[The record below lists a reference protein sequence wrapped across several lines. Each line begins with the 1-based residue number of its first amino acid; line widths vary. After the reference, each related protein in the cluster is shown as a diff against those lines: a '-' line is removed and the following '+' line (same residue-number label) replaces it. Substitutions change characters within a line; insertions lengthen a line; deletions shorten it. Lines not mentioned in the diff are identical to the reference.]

1 MVIIGL
7 GKAGCAVA
15 KLFKQHKTYQ
25 VVLLDEGKGIKKCNT
40 VEEYDE
46 IEYNPPKT
54 WLKKHSEALVITCGS
69 GKVSGAILRVLEPLK
84 SLRTTVCYI
93 VPELDYLSSDAKKR
107 NRVHFNVL
115 QEFTRSGMIDELVLF
130 DNDLA
135 LENFGHGS
143 VKDYYNKINHYYYS
157 AIHMNN
163 FCKNVDP
170 VFGEHHTPKEISRIT
185 TLGMGFIGGNEEKLL
200 FSLDNI
206 TETCYII
213 NVSDEDLNTN
223 DDLIPSIKE
232 LASINKE
239 KERETSFA
247 VYETPHDTHFY
258 VKHFTHFLQ
267 EK

>member
-1 MVIIGL
+1 MSI
-7 GKAGCAVA
+7 
-15 KLFKQHKTYQ
+15 Q
-25 VVLLDEGKGIKKCNT
+25 
-40 VEEYDE
+40 
-46 IEYNPPKT
+46 
-54 WLKKHSEALVITCGS
+54 
-69 GKVSGAILRVLEPLK
+69 
-84 SLRTTVCYI
+84 
-93 VPELDYLSSDAKKR
+93 YLA
-107 NRVHFNVL
+107 N
-115 QEFTRSGMIDELVLF
+115 
-130 DNDLA
+130 
-135 LENFGHGS
+135 
-143 VKDYYNKINHYYYS
+143 
-157 AIHMNN
+157 
-163 FCKNVDP
+163 
-170 VFGEHHTPKEISRIT
+170 IT

>member
-143 VKDYYNKINHYYYS
+143 VKDYYDKINHYYYS

-170 VFGEHHTPKEISRIT
+170 VFGEH
-185 TLGMGFIGGNEEKLL
+185 
-200 FSLDNI
+200 
-206 TETCYII
+206 Y
-213 NVSDEDLNTN
+213 NTRHG
-223 DDLIPSIKE
+223 IYWRK
-232 LASINKE
+232 
-239 KERETSFA
+239 
-247 VYETPHDTHFY
+247 
-258 VKHFTHFLQ
+258 
-267 EK
+267 